1 MRYFRRD
8 FKHYLAK
15 LLPFHSLQFILFV
28 LRTPWSTHKL
38 LIAEVFFLSGVNAST
53 YRTELERQLR
63 KMTLGIS
70 VGLVKQSPAEVAAGA
85 GGGRG
90 RKYFFDPYT
99 HFRPAD
105 ADEQGGGG
113 GGDDDDIVHR

>member
-1 MRYFRRD
+1 M
-8 FKHYLAK
+8 
-15 LLPFHSLQFILFV
+15 
-28 LRTPWSTHKL
+28 
-38 LIAEVFFLSGVNAST
+38 FFLSGVNAST

-70 VGLVKQSPAEVAAGA
+70 VGLVKQSPGEAT

-105 ADEQGGGG
+105 ADEKGGGQ
-113 GGDDDDIVHR
+113 DDDDIVHR

>member
-70 VGLVKQSPAEVAAGA
+70 VGLVKQSPGEVAA

-113 GGDDDDIVHR
+113 GDDDDIVHR